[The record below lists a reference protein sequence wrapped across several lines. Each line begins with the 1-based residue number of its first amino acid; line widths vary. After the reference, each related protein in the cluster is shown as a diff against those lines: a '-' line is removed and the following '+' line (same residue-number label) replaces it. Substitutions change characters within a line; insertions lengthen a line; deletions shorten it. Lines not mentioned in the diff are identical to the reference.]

1 MDSYS
6 SVKPLIEQI
15 VDVSSSASAATS
27 LQPEVRMK
35 LQSLV
40 KELGFALETPWDT
53 LSRLSF
59 LPLQH
64 KVVRVAIDL
73 GLFEYFIEAGP
84 EGRTVDDVV
93 AKTGADE
100 ILSPR
105 LLRSLAAIGLL
116 TQLDQNRWASTP
128 RTRACSIPTYRSG
141 LKFINDFIYP
151 VFQKMPESLAK
162 SNYRCPQALQGPLQ
176 DTYDTKLAGFDFI
189 MEPRWAET
197 LKDCNLFMQGRRE
210 GSVSWLEFYPFAEKI
225 LAESKS
231 GKQEVLVVDV
241 GGGLGHGLLELKEKF
256 PTIEGRL
263 VLQDLPKTV
272 QQAGNG
278 AGIFEPM
285 AHDFFTP
292 QPLRGC
298 KAYLIRQVLHDWPD
312 KECQTILS
320 NLAAA
325 IRPGYSKI
333 LINEI
338 IVPDMGASDFI
349 TACDLVMMGL
359 SGGMERTESH
369 WRTLLASA
377 GLRIEKIW
385 TLDEQTESVIQ
396 AVLA

>member
-1 MDSYS
+1 
-6 SVKPLIEQI
+6 
-15 VDVSSSASAATS
+15 
-27 LQPEVRMK
+27 
-35 LQSLV
+35 
-40 KELGFALETPWDT
+40 
-53 LSRLSF
+53 
-59 LPLQH
+59 
-64 KVVRVAIDL
+64 
-73 GLFEYFIEAGP
+73 
-84 EGRTVDDVV
+84 
-93 AKTGADE
+93 
-100 ILSPR
+100 
-105 LLRSLAAIGLL
+105 
-116 TQLDQNRWASTP
+116 
-128 RTRACSIPTYRSG
+128 
-141 LKFINDFIYP
+141 
-151 VFQKMPESLAK
+151 MPESLAK
-162 SNYRCPQALQGPLQ
+162 NNYRCPQALEGPLQ

-225 LAESKS
+225 LAEADTGNKA
-231 GKQEVLVVDV
+231 VLVVDV
-241 GGGLGHGLLELKEKF
+241 GGGLGHGLMELKEKF

-285 AHDFFTP
+285 AHDFFSP
-292 QPLRGC
+292 QPLKGS

-312 KECQTILS
+312 KECQVILS

-338 IVPDMGASDFI
+338 IVPDVGASDFI

-385 TLDEQTESVIQ
+385 TLDDQTESVIQ